1 MKREEDYL
9 NLRSYFNYGIS
20 YKLNKVV
27 SLSAQYLHGSTVTFR
42 GSVSLNPNKPLNGP
56 GLELAPV
63 PMRLRSQNNLKNSI
77 NLEKTNKATIEKVLK
92 ADKFKILNLKI
103 DDSIIRIDIENNK
116 FRSVAQAVGRVS
128 STLQRFTSDEVK
140 YGIIAFH
147 SSGLQTAVYKID
159 LVSVSDEQFGEQG
172 TDKKNPSILI
182 SESTEVFREKGPK
195 DRFNWSLGP
204 TLHIAC
210 LTLICL

>member
-1 MKREEDYL
+1 
-9 NLRSYFNYGIS
+9 
-20 YKLNKVV
+20 
-27 SLSAQYLHGSTVTFR
+27 
-42 GSVSLNPNKPLNGP
+42 
-56 GLELAPV
+56 
-63 PMRLRSQNNLKNSI
+63 MRLRSQNNLKNSI

-159 LVSVSDEQFGEQG
+159 LFSIDEQFGEQG
-172 TDKKNPSILI
+172 TDKNPSILI
-182 SESTEVFREKGPK
+182 SESTEVFREKDQKTDLIGV
-195 DRFNWSLGP
+195 WAP